1 MMFKEMHVY
10 SIRFPSFQ
18 HGTLTRLPKAIRS
31 KVLAKEHFWANVTS
45 MFADFA
51 VSWPCFMMFKWNLSN
66 MNRMN
71 RDVTL
76 SLFKIAMENDRT
88 SMNIPMF
95 NS

>member
-1 MMFKEMHVY
+1 MFKQMHVY
-10 SIRFPSFQ
+10 SIRFTSFQ
-18 HGTLTRLPKAIRS
+18 HGIHQ
-31 KVLAKEHFWANVTS
+31 VAKGNSEQSPGEGARGANVTS
-45 MFADFA
+45 MFRDFA

-88 SMNIPMF
+88 SPFSIANI
-95 NS
+95 